1 MKKIIL
7 LVTIGVLTI
16 SGVSAQ
22 NIHFGAKGGV
32 NLASLDIEGAD
43 GTING
48 RVSLHVGGVVNIEL
62 TEDIGIQSELLYSA
76 QGADSNVNGFES
88 TIKLD
93 YITVP
98 VLLDYK
104 ILDSF
109 SLQGGPQIGFN
120 INAET
125 EAENSTFDIPGVE
138 TIDLA
143 LAFGAQFNLEQG
155 IFFQGRYN
163 LGLTDYAQGI
173 RSRNNVFALSVGY
186 FFN

>member
-1 MKKIIL
+1 MRKIIL
-7 LVTIGVLTI
+7 SVAIGVLTLM
-16 SGVSAQ
+16 GVNAQ
-22 NIHFGAKGGV
+22 NIHFGAKGGI
-32 NLASLDIEGAD
+32 NLASLDIENAA

-48 RVSLHVGGVVNIEL
+48 RTSFHLGGVVNIEL
-62 TEDIGIQSELLYSA
+62 SENIGIQSELLYSA
-76 QGADSNVNGFES
+76 QGANSNVNGFES

-93 YITVP
+93 YINVP

-104 ILDSF
+104 VLDNF

-125 EAENSTFDIPGVE
+125 ETDNSTFEIPSVE

-143 LAFGAQFNLEQG
+143 LAFGAQYTLEQG
-155 IFFQGRYN
+155 IFFQSRYS

-173 RSRNNVFALSVGY
+173 RSRNNVFSLSVGY

>member
-16 SGVSAQ
+16 LGVSAQ

-32 NLASLDIEGAD
+32 NLASLDIENAA

-48 RVSLHVGGVVNIEL
+48 RTSFHLGGVVNIEL
-62 TEDIGIQSELLYSA
+62 SENIGIQSELLYSA

-93 YITVP
+93 YINVP

-104 ILDSF
+104 VLDSF
-109 SLQGGPQIGFN
+109 SLQAGPQIGFN

-125 EAENSTFDIPGVE
+125 ETDNGTFTIPSAE

-143 LAFGAQFNLEQG
+143 LAFGAQYKLEQG
-155 IFFQGRYN
+155 IFFQGRYS
-163 LGLTDYAQGI
+163 LGLTDYVQGL
-173 RSRNNVFALSVGY
+173 RSRNNVFSLSVGY